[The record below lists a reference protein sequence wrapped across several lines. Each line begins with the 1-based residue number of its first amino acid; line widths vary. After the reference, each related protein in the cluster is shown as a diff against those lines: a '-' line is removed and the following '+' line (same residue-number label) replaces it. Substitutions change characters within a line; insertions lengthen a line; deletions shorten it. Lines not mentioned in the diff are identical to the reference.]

1 MGKFGIKYMAFQD
14 GTEKFSRNV
23 GNYQSTLSTSQKNE
37 DLIFLYNIN
46 RLVFVMET

>member
-1 MGKFGIKYMAFQD
+1 MHGQQ
-14 GTEKFSRNV
+14 NV
-23 GNYQSTLSTSQKNE
+23 KKSKENE